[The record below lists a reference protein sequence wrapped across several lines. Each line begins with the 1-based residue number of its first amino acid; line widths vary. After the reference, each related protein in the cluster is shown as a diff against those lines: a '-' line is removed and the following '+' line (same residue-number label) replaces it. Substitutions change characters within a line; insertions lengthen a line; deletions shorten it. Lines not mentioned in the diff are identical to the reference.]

1 MTKSPDQIVANTIM
15 HCLDRFAAQDQT
27 SRIFVRLEDFSA
39 DVYRHVLKT
48 IRPILNGRPV
58 IVRTVGLIKGFE
70 QFQIE
75 PDKSAT
81 WYRNNL
87 KAGHMLLL
95 IFNRRASDAQSLKD
109 MYVLNSTALMLDYL
123 DELIEASIQYYQV
136 SRDEQKVLSEFV
148 RIRLSRLDIARSIE
162 DLVSFFIEIDR
173 LLNDHVTLEKAIAQA
188 LPHLRLFRCA
198 EFATHLH
205 TSRADKLL
213 REVRDAA
220 RIGFEIVD
228 EQRRERYLKN
238 LERAELSDETTTG
251 GLSSEQKKQLLRAF
265 ILGELTDDPAQLRQA
280 LALDWA
286 EVQQII
292 KPRRKKASLEQV
304 IQELEQVINQTDDD
318 VEVVPELISQ
328 LRDGVEVERSLIEKT
343 LANYR
348 EMLSVESQSALR
360 RLMRPREVR
369 SADFLTG
376 LLSALIDLRHLR
388 EDSEVAGAQIVV
400 QFQPSKEKQPLAEA
414 VQAFRCL
421 YGGIETV
428 MSTIQW
434 ELAEL
439 WNLAVD
445 QTEEEDLG
453 SDETERVKTSKL
465 AFKVLLQCKNQT
477 IASTTLIWEYRSDS
491 PAAATY
497 QALVYESGF
506 LQPSLHGPLFA
517 AASPSL
523 RIPFYTSCKLPANI
537 VDLDLHR
544 PLNTFGNWYQQ
555 ADAERNN
562 LRRAL
567 EMNFHDL
574 RVPPEAK
581 SALMNALDNLERAW
595 ANVVHAALQG
605 LFDAPID
612 QLVLVYQQ
620 FLATILEHLPKK
632 QYKEIYQTINQAWI
646 ISEDVQKDWVI
657 MPLIHPLKL
666 DWWHKRARYYHDI
679 IAQMFRVSTP
689 ARAIDDKRFR
699 REMSLIDSA
708 LATPPVIALANA
720 RHQGYWYVAHEDV
733 QGYTL
738 FRGVRETNGITGA
751 TVHELATDE
760 QELMAS
766 QAVETLVGIIQDY
779 IETYP
784 FARDGI
790 TIVLLE
796 CHNSALPVLLLKQ
809 VSARKTT
816 THYPERLHLIVHT
829 STYGG
834 SLYRRL
840 DEWLADEP
848 SGTEREGAAYL
859 PRIVVEVRESALDEL
874 LQSLKRSDVVVLVDL
889 FKRSNQ
895 PLKPTLI
902 ERTQREAGNT
912 TIDFY
917 PTRPEPFREGETERL
932 LQLVPNHKPDVLRL
946 FLLCQ
951 YAGNLQPGAEM
962 PEATDDL
969 ELAQVLSLDAW
980 QANLEQLHHHFN
992 WVVCY
997 DQVIDR
1003 FLLKAACH
1011 DRVQIIRYALG
1022 LGVQR
1027 LHHLTVSSASR
1038 TQEIVVKRLGDRL
1051 ANMLPRIK
1059 RSQCQQIAAH
1069 LAEMANRISGDIV
1082 LRAAGPGLFL
1092 NELIGLVVA
1101 MFQAEQVFQRQYP
1114 QALSVWIL
1122 LDDYKHW
1129 FQSGKMPDL
1138 LLIGLQKSGERALV
1152 HLQLVEAKCV
1162 NATAFEQEAKDAR
1175 LQVRSGV
1182 SRLASIFAPGGRHL
1196 DAPFWYD
1203 QLYRAI
1209 AGNVQFNDEQLAVW
1223 EAVAEQIHRG
1233 EYDFVI
1239 SGASYVFC
1247 YDDQVGIF
1255 NGPDIRPFTETAA
1268 DAPAA
1273 SLIEHRYGRNEL
1285 ITALHQLVQQTSAL
1299 DPQQIFDWTP
1309 DPVKHSHD
1317 VAAEAVGLTENV
1329 AASHSLVLSPISSTP
1344 GEQIYRSSS
1353 RVTPQVQQFA
1363 IAEDQNNSPSVQAKE
1378 EPLTPIPPVEAA
1390 WLEQKARDIERAL
1403 RQRGVQLYSINTNDA
1418 DQGPSIVRFKFRLK
1432 PNQQLRRVQAMA
1444 EDLARDLKLSAPPYI
1459 DNVPETDFVGI
1470 DIPRPRRETIY
1481 LRPFLKRLPL
1491 PKPAELPIVIGVA
1504 PDGQPIIEDL
1514 AEFPHLL
1521 VAGATKS
1528 GKSVFLRNLLLSL
1541 LTVYRPGALELLII
1555 DPKQTDFTLFNKL
1568 PYLRGGKVIVDRKVA
1583 REALLDLARTEMPR
1597 RQRIMAHRSMNIKA
1611 FNQRYPK
1618 EALPPII
1625 ALIDEYGLLTSL
1637 MNKNKKEREAFEQS
1651 LGELAAA
1658 ARAVGIHIILAT
1670 QHPSAEVITP
1680 IIKANLDARVAL
1692 RVASQVNSRVVLDT
1706 TGAEHLL
1713 GQGDMLFR
1721 RPDGRILR
1729 LQAPFMDE
1737 EELMRLLDTYR

>member
-1 MTKSPDQIVANTIM
+1 MITSPNQIIANAIM
-15 HCLDRFAAQDQT
+15 HCLDRFVAHDQT
-27 SRIFVRLEDFSA
+27 SRVFVRLEDFSV
-39 DVYRHVLKT
+39 DVYRHVLET
-48 IRPILNGRPV
+48 IRSTLKGRPV
-58 IVRTVGLIKGFE
+58 TVRTVGPIKGFE

-75 PDKSAT
+75 SDKSAT

-109 MYVLNSTALMLDYL
+109 MYVLNSTALLRDYV
-123 DELIEASIQYYQV
+123 DELIEASLQYYQV
-136 SRDEQKVLSEFV
+136 SRDEQKVLSNFV
-148 RIRLSRLDIARSIE
+148 RVRLHQLGIE
-162 DLVSFFIEIDR
+162 SSLEHIVSFFIEIDR
-173 LLNDHVTLEKAIAQA
+173 LLNDHVTIEEAIAQT

-198 EFATHLH
+198 ELAKHFH
-205 TSRADKLL
+205 TARAHKLL
-213 REVRDAA
+213 CDVRDAA
-220 RIGFEIVD
+220 RIGFEIID
-228 EQRRERYLKN
+228 KQRREQYLSN
-238 LERAELSDETTTG
+238 LERAELSDEEEPD
-251 GLSSEQKKQLLRAF
+251 GLSSAQKKQLLRTF
-265 ILGELTDDPAQLRQA
+265 ILGELDDPAQLRQA

-304 IQELEQVINQTDDD
+304 IQELDTNDKSVQ
-318 VEVVPELISQ
+318 ELIIQ
-328 LRDGVEVERSLIEKT
+328 LQNGSEVERSLIEQI
-343 LANYR
+343 LANYGGI
-348 EMLSVESQSALR
+348 LSDESRKVLR
-360 RLMRPREVR
+360 ATIRPHEVR

-388 EDSEVAGAQIVV
+388 EDNEAAGAQVVV
-400 QFQPSKEKQPLAEA
+400 QFQPSKEEQALTEA
-414 VQAFRCL
+414 VQVFRCL

-428 MSTIQW
+428 MSSIRW

-439 WNLAVD
+439 WKLAVD

-453 SDETERVKTSKL
+453 SDETERVKTGKL
-465 AFKVLLQCKNQT
+465 AFNVLLQRKNRT
-477 IASTTLIWEYRSDS
+477 IASTTLIWEYRSNS
-491 PAAATY
+491 LAAATY
-497 QALVYESGF
+497 QALAYENSLF
-506 LQPSLHGPLFA
+506 QSSLHSPLFA

-523 RIPFYTSCKLPANI
+523 RIPFYTSCKLPANT

-544 PLNTFGNWYQQ
+544 PLYTFGNWHQQ
-555 ADAERNN
+555 ADVERNN
-562 LRRAL
+562 LRYAL
-567 EMNFHDL
+567 EKNFRDL
-574 RVPPEAK
+574 RVPAEAG
-581 SALMNALDNLERAW
+581 SALMNALDSLEQAW
-595 ANVVHAALQG
+595 ANVVQAALKG
-605 LFDAPID
+605 LFDAPII
-612 QLVLVYQQ
+612 QFIQAYQQ
-620 FLATILEHLPKK
+620 FLAKTLEYLSKK
-632 QYKEIYQTINQAWI
+632 QYKEIYQTINKAWI
-646 ISEDVQKDWVI
+646 ISESSQTDWAVI
-657 MPLIHPLKL
+657 PLIHPLKL
-666 DWWHKRARYYHDI
+666 DWWYKRAIYYHDI
-679 IAQMFRVSTP
+679 ITQMFRDSTP

-708 LATPPVIALANA
+708 LATPPVIALANDL
-720 RHQGYWYVAHEDV
+720 HQGYWYVAHEDV

-738 FRGVRETNGITGA
+738 FRGVREADNITG
-751 TVHELATDE
+751 TNVHELATDE
-760 QELMAS
+760 QELMES
-766 QAVETLVGIIQDY
+766 QAVETLVGILQDY

-784 FARDGI
+784 FAREGI
-790 TIVLLE
+790 TVVLLE
-796 CHNSALPVLLLKQ
+796 CHNSALPVLMLKRL
-809 VSARKTT
+809 SKATERN
-816 THYPERLHLIVHT
+816 PERIHLIVHT

-834 SLYRRL
+834 SIYRRL
-840 DEWLADEP
+840 DEWLASEP
-848 SGTEREGAAYL
+848 PGTKREGAAYL
-859 PRIVVEVRESALDEL
+859 PRIVVEVRECALNEL
-874 LQSLKRSDVVVLVDL
+874 LQSVKRSDVVVLVDL
-889 FKRSNQ
+889 FNRANQ
-895 PLKPTLI
+895 PLKTKLNGL
-902 ERTQREAGNT
+902 TQWDAGNT
-912 TIDFY
+912 IIDFY
-917 PTRPEPFREGETERL
+917 PARPEPFREGAIERL
-932 LQLVPNHKPDVLRL
+932 LQLIPNNKPDVLRL

-962 PEATDDL
+962 PAVMNDL
-969 ELAQVLSLDAW
+969 ELAQVLSLNAW
-980 QANLEQLHHHFN
+980 QADLERLHHHFN

-1011 DRVQIIRYALG
+1011 NRIQIVRYALG

-1038 TQEIVVKRLGDRL
+1038 TQEIVVKRLANRL
-1051 ANMLPRIK
+1051 ANMVPRIE

-1101 MFQAEQVFQRQYP
+1101 MFQAEQAFQRQYT

-1129 FQSGKMPDL
+1129 FRSGKMPDL
-1138 LLIGLQKSGERALV
+1138 LLIGLQKVDERALV

-1162 NATAFEQEAKDAR
+1162 NATAFEREAKDAC

-1209 AGNVQFNDEQLAVW
+1209 AGNVQFNDEQFEVW
-1223 EAVAEQIHRG
+1223 EVVSEQIHRG

-1273 SLIEHRYGRNEL
+1273 SLTEHRYGRNEL
-1285 ITALHQLVQQTSAL
+1285 IAALRQLVQQTSAL

-1309 DPVKHSHD
+1309 DPAERSHD
-1317 VAAEAVGLTENV
+1317 VAAEAVGLTANV
-1329 AASHSLVLSPISSTP
+1329 PASHSRVLSPISNTP
-1344 GEQIYRSSS
+1344 GEQIYLSSP

-1363 IAEDQNNSPSVQAKE
+1363 IAEGQNNSPSVQSNE
-1378 EPLTPIPPVEAA
+1378 EPLAPIPPVETA

-1403 RQRGVQLYSINTNDA
+1403 RQRGVQLYSINANDA
-1418 DQGPSIVRFKFRLK
+1418 DHGPSIVRFKFRLK
-1432 PNQQLRRVQAMA
+1432 PNQQLKRVQAMA

-1491 PKPAELPIVIGVA
+1491 PKPAELPIVIGIA
-1504 PDGQPIIEDL
+1504 PDGQPIIEDF

-1568 PYLRGGKVIVDRKVA
+1568 PYLRGGKVIVDRKAVQ
-1583 REALLDLARTEMPR
+1583 EALLDLARTEMPR
-1597 RQRIMAHRSMNIKA
+1597 RQKIMANRSMNIKA
-1611 FNQRYPK
+1611 FNQRYPE

-1625 ALIDEYGLLTSL
+1625 ALIDEYGLLTSH
-1637 MNKNKKEREAFEQS
+1637 MSKKEREAFEQS

-1737 EELMRLLDTYR
+1737 EELMRLLDMYR

>member
-1 MTKSPDQIVANTIM
+1 
-15 HCLDRFAAQDQT
+15 
-27 SRIFVRLEDFSA
+27 
-39 DVYRHVLKT
+39 
-48 IRPILNGRPV
+48 
-58 IVRTVGLIKGFE
+58 
-70 QFQIE
+70 
-75 PDKSAT
+75 
-81 WYRNNL
+81 
-87 KAGHMLLL
+87 
-95 IFNRRASDAQSLKD
+95 
-109 MYVLNSTALMLDYL
+109 
-123 DELIEASIQYYQV
+123 
-136 SRDEQKVLSEFV
+136 
-148 RIRLSRLDIARSIE
+148 
-162 DLVSFFIEIDR
+162 
-173 LLNDHVTLEKAIAQA
+173 
-188 LPHLRLFRCA
+188 
-198 EFATHLH
+198 
-205 TSRADKLL
+205 
-213 REVRDAA
+213 
-220 RIGFEIVD
+220 
-228 EQRRERYLKN
+228 
-238 LERAELSDETTTG
+238 
-251 GLSSEQKKQLLRAF
+251 
-265 ILGELTDDPAQLRQA
+265 
-280 LALDWA
+280 
-286 EVQQII
+286 
-292 KPRRKKASLEQV
+292 
-304 IQELEQVINQTDDD
+304 
-318 VEVVPELISQ
+318 
-328 LRDGVEVERSLIEKT
+328 
-343 LANYR
+343 
-348 EMLSVESQSALR
+348 
-360 RLMRPREVR
+360 
-369 SADFLTG
+369 
-376 LLSALIDLRHLR
+376 
-388 EDSEVAGAQIVV
+388 
-400 QFQPSKEKQPLAEA
+400 
-414 VQAFRCL
+414 
-421 YGGIETV
+421 
-428 MSTIQW
+428 
-434 ELAEL
+434 
-439 WNLAVD
+439 
-445 QTEEEDLG
+445 
-453 SDETERVKTSKL
+453 
-465 AFKVLLQCKNQT
+465 
-477 IASTTLIWEYRSDS
+477 
-491 PAAATY
+491 
-497 QALVYESGF
+497 
-506 LQPSLHGPLFA
+506 
-517 AASPSL
+517 
-523 RIPFYTSCKLPANI
+523 YTSCKLPANT

-544 PLNTFGNWYQQ
+544 PLYTFGNWHQQ
-555 ADAERNN
+555 ADVERNN
-562 LRRAL
+562 LRYAL
-567 EMNFHDL
+567 EKNFRDL
-574 RVPPEAK
+574 RVPAEAR
-581 SALMNALDNLERAW
+581 SALMNALDSLERAW
-595 ANVVHAALQG
+595 ANVVQAALKG
-605 LFDAPID
+605 LFDAPIV
-612 QLVLVYQQ
+612 QFVQAYQQ
-620 FLATILEHLPKK
+620 FLATTLEYVSKK
-632 QYKEIYQTINQAWI
+632 QYKEIYQTINKAWI
-646 ISEDVQKDWVI
+646 ISGSSQTDWAVI
-657 MPLIHPLKL
+657 PLIHPLKL
-666 DWWHKRARYYHDI
+666 DWWRKRAIYYHGI
-679 IAQMFRVSTP
+679 ITQMFRDSTP

-708 LATPPVIALANA
+708 LATPPVIALINDQ
-720 RHQGYWYVAHEDV
+720 HQGHWYVAHEDV

-738 FRGVRETNGITGA
+738 FRGVRETNDITGA
-751 TVHELATDE
+751 NVHELATDE

-766 QAVETLVGIIQDY
+766 QAVETLLGILQDY

-784 FARDGI
+784 FAREGI

-796 CHNSALPVLLLKQ
+796 CHNSALPVLVLKHL
-809 VSARKTT
+809 SARKATARD
-816 THYPERLHLIVHT
+816 PERIHLIVHT

-834 SLYRRL
+834 SIYRRL
-840 DEWLADEP
+840 DEWLASEP
-848 SGTEREGAAYL
+848 PGTEREGAAYL
-859 PRIVVEVRESALDEL
+859 PRIVVEVRECALNEL
-874 LQSLKRSDVVVLVDL
+874 LQSVKRSDVVVLVDL
-889 FKRSNQ
+889 FNRVNQ
-895 PLKPTLI
+895 PLKAKLN
-902 ERTQREAGNT
+902 RLTQWGAGNT

-917 PTRPEPFREGETERL
+917 PARPEPFREGAIERL
-932 LQLVPNHKPDVLRL
+932 LQLIPNNKPDVLRL

-962 PEATDDL
+962 PTVMNDL

-980 QANLEQLHHHFN
+980 QADLERLHHHFN

-1003 FLLKAACH
+1003 FLLKAACR
-1011 DRVQIIRYALG
+1011 DRIQIIRYALG
-1022 LGVQR
+1022 LGGQR
-1027 LHHLTVSSASR
+1027 LHHLTVSSAHR
-1038 TQEIVVKRLGDRL
+1038 TQEIVVKRLANRL
-1051 ANMLPRIK
+1051 ATMVPRIG

-1101 MFQAEQVFQRQYP
+1101 MFQAEQAFQRQYT

-1138 LLIGLQKSGERALV
+1138 LLIGLQEADERALV

-1162 NATAFEQEAKDAR
+1162 NATAFEREAKDAR

-1182 SRLASIFAPGGRHL
+1182 SRLAGVFAPGGRHL

-1209 AGNVQFNDEQLAVW
+1209 AGNVQFNDEQLEVWKAVS
-1223 EAVAEQIHRG
+1223 EQIHSG

-1273 SLIEHRYGRNEL
+1273 SLTEHRYGRNEL
-1285 ITALHQLVQQTSAL
+1285 IAALRQLVQQTSAL
-1299 DPQQIFDWTP
+1299 DPQQIFDWTS
-1309 DPVKHSHD
+1309 DPAERSHD

-1692 RVASQVNSRVVLDT
+1692 RVAS
-1706 TGAEHLL
+1706 
-1713 GQGDMLFR
+1713 
-1721 RPDGRILR
+1721 
-1729 LQAPFMDE
+1729 
-1737 EELMRLLDTYR
+1737 

>member
-1 MTKSPDQIVANTIM
+1 MTKSPYQIVANAIM
-15 HCLDRFAAQDQT
+15 RCLDRFAAQDQS
-27 SRIFVRLEDFSA
+27 SRVFVRLEDFSA
-39 DVYRHVLKT
+39 DVYFHVLKT
-48 IRPILNGRPV
+48 IRPTLNGRPV

-95 IFNRRASDAQSLKD
+95 IFNRRASDSQSLKD
-109 MYVLNSTALMLDYL
+109 MYVLNSTALLQDYL

-136 SRDEQKVLSEFV
+136 SRDEQKVLSDFV
-148 RIRLSRLDIARSIE
+148 RVRLYRLGVEPSLE
-162 DLVSFFIEIDR
+162 HLVSFFVDIDR
-173 LLNDHVTLEKAIAQA
+173 LLNDHVQIEKAIAQA
-188 LPHLRLFRCA
+188 LPHLHLFRCTDLA
-198 EFATHLH
+198 QHLH

-220 RIGFEIVD
+220 RIGRELID
-228 EQRRERYLKN
+228 EQKRERYLKN
-238 LERAELSDETTTG
+238 LERAELSDEATTG

-265 ILGELTDDPAQLRQA
+265 ILGELIDQPDQLHQVYA
-280 LALDWA
+280 LEWA
-286 EVQQII
+286 EVQQVI
-292 KPRRKKASLEQV
+292 KSRRKKASLDQV
-304 IQELEQVINQTDDD
+304 IQELDQVINQTNND
-318 VEVVPELISQ
+318 VEFVPELISQ
-328 LRDGVEVERSLIEKT
+328 LRDGVEVERSLIEQT

-388 EDSEVAGAQIVV
+388 EDNEIAGAQIVV

-439 WNLAVD
+439 WNLAVN
-445 QTEEEDLG
+445 QTEEEDLD

-465 AFKVLLQCKNQT
+465 DFNVLLQRKNQA

-544 PLNTFGNWYQQ
+544 PLNTFGNWHQQ

-562 LRRAL
+562 LRRTL
-567 EMNFHDL
+567 ETNFRDL
-574 RVPPEAK
+574 RVPAEAG
-581 SALMNALDNLERAW
+581 SALRKALDSLEQAW
-595 ANVVHAALQG
+595 ANVVQAVLKG
-605 LFDAPID
+605 LFDAPIE
-612 QLVLVYQQ
+612 QLVQAYQQ
-620 FLATILEHLPKK
+620 FLATTLEHLPKK
-632 QYKEIYQTINQAWI
+632 QYKEIYQIINQAWI
-646 ISEDVQKDWVI
+646 ISEDLQKDWAV

-708 LATPPVIALANA
+708 LVTPPVIALANA
-720 RHQGYWYVAHEDV
+720 RHQGHWYVAHEDV
-733 QGYTL
+733 HGYTL
-738 FRGVRETNGITGA
+738 FRWVRETNDITGA
-751 TVHELATDE
+751 NVHELATDE

-779 IETYP
+779 VETYP

-848 SGTEREGAAYL
+848 PGTEREGAAYL
-859 PRIVVEVRESALDEL
+859 PRIVVEVRECALDEL
-874 LQSLKRSDVVVLVDL
+874 LQSVKRSDVVVLVDL
-889 FKRSNQ
+889 FNRSNQ
-895 PLKPTLI
+895 PLKPKLI
-902 ERTQREAGNT
+902 GLSRDAGNT
-912 TIDFY
+912 TMDFY
-917 PTRPEPFREGETERL
+917 PARPEPFREGETERL
-932 LQLVPNHKPDVLRL
+932 LQLVPNNKPDVLRL

-951 YAGNLQPGAEM
+951 YAGNLQPGDEM
-962 PEATDDL
+962 PTATHDL
-969 ELAQVLSLDAW
+969 QLAQVLSLDAW

-1022 LGVQR
+1022 LGIQR

-1051 ANMLPRIK
+1051 AKMLPRIE
-1059 RSQCQQIAAH
+1059 RTQCQQIAAH

-1101 MFQAEQVFQRQYP
+1101 MFQAEQTFRRQYP
-1114 QALSVWIL
+1114 QALRVWIL

-1138 LLIGLQKSGERALV
+1138 LLIGLQAAGERALV

-1162 NATAFEQEAKDAR
+1162 NATAFEREAKDAR

-1209 AGNVQFNDEQLAVW
+1209 AGNVQFNDEQFEVW
-1223 EAVAEQIHRG
+1223 GVVAEQIYRG

-1273 SLIEHRYGRNEL
+1273 SLTEHRYGRNEL
-1285 ITALHQLVQQTSAL
+1285 IMSLRQLVQQTSAL
-1299 DPQQIFDWTP
+1299 DQQKIFDWTP
-1309 DPVKHSHD
+1309 DPAERSPK
-1317 VAAEAVGLTENV
+1317 VAAEAAGLSEDEP
-1329 AASHSLVLSPISSTP
+1329 ASHSLVLSPISNTP
-1344 GEQIYRSSS
+1344 GEQLYLSPS
-1353 RVTPQVQQFA
+1353 RATSQIQQFA
-1363 IAEDQNNSPSVQAKE
+1363 IAEDQHNSPTVQSKE
-1378 EPLTPIPPVEAA
+1378 AQLAPIPPVETT
-1390 WLEQKARDIERAL
+1390 WLEQKVRDIERVL
-1403 RQRGVQLYSINTNDA
+1403 RQRGVQLYSINTADA

-1432 PNQQLRRVQAMA
+1432 PNQQLKRVQAMA

-1481 LRPFLKRLPL
+1481 LRPFLEQLPQ
-1491 PKPAELPIVIGVA
+1491 PKPAELPIVIGIA
-1504 PDGQPIIEDL
+1504 PDGKSIIEDL

-1541 LTVYRPGALELLII
+1541 LTVYHPGALELLVI

-1568 PYLRGGKVIVDRKVA
+1568 PYLRGGKVIVERKAA

-1597 RQRIMAHRSMNIKA
+1597 RQKIMAHRSMNIKA
-1611 FNQRYPK
+1611 FNQRYPE
-1618 EALPPII
+1618 EALPPIV
-1625 ALIDEYGLLTSL
+1625 ALIDEYGLLTSQ
-1637 MNKNKKEREAFEQS
+1637 MNKKEREAFEQS

>member
-1 MTKSPDQIVANTIM
+1 MTKIPNQIVANAIM
-15 HCLDRFAAQDQT
+15 RCLDRFAAQDQA

-39 DVYRHVLKT
+39 DVYFHVLKT
-48 IRPILNGRPV
+48 IRPTLNGRPV

-87 KAGHMLLL
+87 KAGYMLLL

-109 MYVLNSTALMLDYL
+109 MYVLNSTALLRDYL

-136 SRDEQKVLSEFV
+136 SRDEQKVLSDFV
-148 RIRLSRLDIARSIE
+148 HVRLYRLGVEPSLE
-162 DLVSFFIEIDR
+162 HLVSFFVDIDR
-173 LLNDHVTLEKAIAQA
+173 LLNDHVQIEKAIAQA
-188 LPHLRLFRCA
+188 LPHLHLFRCTDLA
-198 EFATHLH
+198 QHLH

-220 RIGFEIVD
+220 RIGRELID
-228 EQRRERYLKN
+228 EQKRERYLKN
-238 LERAELSDETTTG
+238 LERAELSDEATTG

-265 ILGELTDDPAQLRQA
+265 ILGELIDQPDQLHQVYA
-280 LALDWA
+280 LEWA
-286 EVQQII
+286 EVQQVI
-292 KPRRKKASLEQV
+292 KSRRKKASLDQV
-304 IQELEQVINQTDDD
+304 IQELDQVIKQTDDD
-318 VEVVPELISQ
+318 VELVQELISQ

-348 EMLSVESQSALR
+348 EMLSIESQSALR

-369 SADFLTG
+369 SADFLAG

-388 EDSEVAGAQIVV
+388 EDNEVAGAKAVV
-400 QFQPSKEKQPLAEA
+400 QYQPPKEKQPLTES

-421 YGGIETV
+421 YGGIDTV
-428 MSTIQW
+428 MSDIQW

-439 WNLAVD
+439 WKLADD
-445 QTEEEDLG
+445 QTEEEESDR
-453 SDETERVKTSKL
+453 DETERVKTSEL
-465 AFKVLLQCKNQT
+465 AFRVLLRHEKKT
-477 IASTTLIWEYRSDS
+477 IGSTTLIWEYRSDS
-491 PAAATY
+491 PAATTY
-497 QALVYESGF
+497 QALAYEKELLAS
-506 LQPSLHGPLFA
+506 SHHGPLFA
-517 AASPSL
+517 NSAQGL
-523 RIPFYTSCKLPANI
+523 RIPFYTSCQFPANI

-555 ADAERNN
+555 ANAERNN

-567 EMNFHDL
+567 EQSFRDL
-574 RVPPEAK
+574 RVPAEAG
-581 SALMNALDNLERAW
+581 SALRKALDSLEQAW
-595 ANVVHAALQG
+595 ANVVQAALQG
-605 LFDAPID
+605 LFDAPIE
-612 QLVLVYQQ
+612 QLVQTYQQ
-620 FLATILEHLPKK
+620 FLAKTIEHLTKK
-632 QYKEIYQTINQAWI
+632 QHKGMYQTINQAWI
-646 ISEDVQKDWVI
+646 MSEHSNPHWAV

-679 IAQMFRVSTP
+679 ITQMFRDSTP

-699 REMSLIDSA
+699 QEMRLINSA
-708 LATPPVIALANA
+708 LATPPVIALTDV
-720 RHQGYWYVAHEDV
+720 RHQGYWYLAHEDV
-733 QGYTL
+733 HGYTL
-738 FRGVRETNGITGA
+738 FRWVRETNDITGA
-751 TVHELATDE
+751 NVPELATDE

-796 CHNSALPVLLLKQ
+796 CHNSALPVLLLEHLS
-809 VSARKTT
+809 VRKATG
-816 THYPERLHLIVHT
+816 HDPERIHFIVHT
-829 STYGG
+829 SKYGG
-834 SLYRRL
+834 SIYRRL
-840 DEWLADEP
+840 DEWLASEP
-848 SGTEREGAAYL
+848 PGTEREGAAYL
-859 PRIVVEVRESALDEL
+859 PRIVVEVRECSTDEL
-874 LQSLKRSDVVVLVDL
+874 LQSVKRLDIVVLVDL
-889 FKRSNQ
+889 FSRANQ
-895 PLKPTLI
+895 PLKPMMSGRTLC
-902 ERTQREAGNT
+902 EADST

-917 PTRPEPFREGETERL
+917 PTRPEPFREGAIERL
-932 LQLVPNHKPDVLRL
+932 LQLIPNNKPDVLRL

-951 YAGNLQPGAEM
+951 YAGNLQPGDEM
-962 PEATDDL
+962 PTVTHDL
-969 ELAQVLSLDAW
+969 QLAQVLSLDAW

-997 DQVIDR
+997 DQVVDR

-1027 LHHLTVSSASR
+1027 LHHLTVSSTNR

-1051 ANMLPRIK
+1051 AKMLLRIE
-1059 RSQCQQIAAH
+1059 RTQCQQIAAH

-1101 MFQAEQVFQRQYP
+1101 MFQAEQTFRRQYP
-1114 QALSVWIL
+1114 QALRVWIL
-1122 LDDYKHW
+1122 LDDYKQW

-1138 LLIGLQKSGERALV
+1138 LLIGLQAAGERALV

-1162 NATAFEQEAKDAR
+1162 NATAFEREARDAR

-1182 SRLASIFAPGGRHL
+1182 SRLAGIFAPGGRHL

-1209 AGNVQFNDEQLAVW
+1209 AGNVQFDDEQFAAW
-1223 EAVAEQIHRG
+1223 KAVAEQIHHG
-1233 EYDFVI
+1233 KYDFVI

-1247 YDDQVGIF
+1247 YDNQVGIF
-1255 NGPDIRPFTETAA
+1255 DGPDIRSFTETAT
-1268 DAPAA
+1268 DAPEA
-1273 SLIEHRYGRNEL
+1273 SLTEHRYGRNEL
-1285 ITALHQLVQQTSAL
+1285 IMALRQLVQQTSAL
-1299 DPQQIFDWTP
+1299 DQQKIFDWTP
-1309 DPVKHSHD
+1309 DLVERSHD
-1317 VAAEAVGLTENV
+1317 GTAEAAGLTENILG
-1329 AASHSLVLSPISSTP
+1329 SHPLGLSTISSEL
-1344 GEQIYRSSS
+1344 GEQIDLSSS
-1353 RVTPQVQQFA
+1353 RETQAQQSA
-1363 IAEDQNNSPSVQAKE
+1363 IADDQHHSPSVQTNE
-1378 EPLTPIPPVEAA
+1378 EGLTPIPPVETT
-1390 WLEQKARDIERAL
+1390 WLEQKARDIERVL
-1403 RQRGVQLYSINTNDA
+1403 RQRGVQLYSINTADA

-1432 PNQQLRRVQAMA
+1432 PNQQLKRVQAMA
-1444 EDLARDLKLSAPPYI
+1444 EDLARDLKLPAPPYI

-1470 DIPRPRRETIY
+1470 DIPRPQRETIY
-1481 LRPFLKRLPL
+1481 LRPFLEQLPQ
-1491 PKPAELPIVIGVA
+1491 PKPAELPIVIGIA
-1504 PDGQPIIEDL
+1504 PDGKSIIEDL

-1541 LTVYRPGALELLII
+1541 LTVYRPGALELLVI

-1568 PYLRGGKVIVDRKVA
+1568 PYLRGGKVIVERKAA

-1597 RQRIMAHRSMNIKA
+1597 RQKIMAHRSMNIKA
-1611 FNQRYPK
+1611 FNQRYPE
-1618 EALPPII
+1618 EALPPIV
-1625 ALIDEYGLLTSL
+1625 ALIDEYGLLTSQ
-1637 MNKNKKEREAFEQS
+1637 MNKKEREAFEQS